1 MALPGPNEGK
11 NNVNRQMGY
20 NNLVPIQVAILAAF
34 FIGTISYPQ
43 PRTVTC
49 MYAVTQ
55 FKTRNKL
62 GDSGTSEGKI
72 GAFSFILI
80 MK

>member
-1 MALPGPNEGK
+1 
-11 NNVNRQMGY
+11 
-20 NNLVPIQVAILAAF
+20 
-34 FIGTISYPQ
+34 
-43 PRTVTC
+43 

-55 FKTRNKL
+55 FKTRNNL

-72 GAFSFILI
+72 GAFTFILI